1 MKALEGGLV
10 KYLWHYDNLYLANIY
25 PGGVYEIPQG
35 LKKKTL
41 NDQGILEGKFTTF
54 GVAKYTPEV

>member
-1 MKALEGGLV
+1 MTLRQSGG
-10 KYLWHYDNLYLANIY
+10 LANIY

-41 NDQGILEGKFTTF
+41 NDQGILEGKSL
-54 GVAKYTPEV
+54 EVPSEV